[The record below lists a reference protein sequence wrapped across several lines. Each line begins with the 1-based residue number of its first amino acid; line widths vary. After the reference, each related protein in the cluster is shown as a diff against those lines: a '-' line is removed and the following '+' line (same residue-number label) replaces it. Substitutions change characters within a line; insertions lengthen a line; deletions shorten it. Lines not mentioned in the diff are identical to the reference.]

1 MSKFD
6 LKKYLNENKIDLGKY
21 QTTESN
27 KVSKGVSD
35 IRKTNYEVRI
45 KENGKLDL
53 YTHKPVI
60 AERGEVLLRENE
72 DRPLATEVKKKFLE
86 IISTYKGFKE
96 QLSRQSDVVR
106 TAETLGGVVEA
117 AKTLTLSEAGD
128 WFDKVTIKRNMKE
141 LDKLDKDFE
150 KVATEARSLD
160 ERLNALYDDMGHI
173 LGRYYEINEVEP
185 EVMKKRLGIRE
196 SKKKVNECGCGSTS
210 KTKITESQLN
220 ESERKLFEFGQK
232 IEVLMEKNCPTNPSK
247 WSYYKGQAKKKF
259 DVYPSAYANGWAAK
273 QYKAAGGGW
282 KNC

>member
-21 QTTESN
+21 QTTESD

-45 KENGKLDL
+45 KDNGQLDL
-53 YTHKPVI
+53 YTHKPVVV
-60 AERGEVLLRENE
+60 ERGEVLLRENE

-150 KVATEARSLD
+150 KVATEARALD

-247 WSYYKGQAKKKF
+247 WNYYKGQAKKKF